1 MPFDLASF
9 ALGVATALIAALV
22 VHWLTITRDR
32 ESRAHIEKMM
42 RESRKSDFFDYAT
55 KWKTRVERT
64 NEMGDIAK
72 EFATVF
78 NEFSGQVARIKIFLD
93 KKKCTEL
100 DVLSANV
107 SFAGAYVTE
116 QDEQNRALI
125 GRKRLTDA
133 IEAVISF
140 VEKI

>member
-22 VHWLTITRDR
+22 IHWLTLLRDR

-42 RESRKSDFFDYAT
+42 RESRKSDFIDYAT

-64 NEMGDIAK
+64 NEMEEIAK
-72 EFATVF
+72 EFAIVF
-78 NEFSGQVARIKIFLD
+78 NEFSGRVARIKILLD
-93 KKKCTEL
+93 EKSCVQL
-100 DVLSANV
+100 DTLSENV

-116 QDEQNRALI
+116 QDEKSRALI
-125 GRKRLTDA
+125 GRKKLTDA

-140 VEKI
+140 VKKI